1 MKRLICGAVAGTAL
15 FALTACGGT
24 SQASAPASSASA
36 SPSPTPTP
44 TASTSTTTQV
54 ASAIY
59 SARQSFMKAAS
70 DWDSNECS
78 MVLPTG
84 QTGITPGLC
93 VADLSIMNS
102 SGQTIVLQLDGV
114 KPWPSEL
121 SDLATST
128 RSYVN
133 QAAGLANTT
142 DYSSTNMQT
151 FDTARLF
158 AFNKLQ
164 SWAPYMGSGS

>member
-1 MKRLICGAVAGTAL
+1 MKRLVCGAVAGAAL
-15 FALTACGGT
+15 FAVTACGGT
-24 SQASAPASSASA
+24 SQAASTTSSPSA

-70 DWDSNECS
+70 DWDSNECVS
-78 MVLPTG
+78 ILSAG
-84 QTGITPGLC
+84 DKGLTPGLC

-102 SGQTIVLQLDGV
+102 TGQTIVLQLDGV

-128 RSYVN
+128 RTYVN

-142 DYSSTNMQT
+142 DYSTTNMYT
-151 FDTARLF
+151 FNTALTL
-158 AFNKLQ
+158 AENKLE
-164 SWAPYMGSGS
+164 SWTPYMGS